1 MVVTQKKMKYLNMKI
16 KVRVNVVMVTK
27 VIVVA
32 IVTPILCIVKALY
45 YSLRFTKTAA
55 SFVYPHCTF
64 CLI

>member
-45 YSLRFTKTAA
+45 YTLRFTKTC
-55 SFVYPHCTF
+55 FVSTF
-64 CLI
+64 TSIAH